1 MQETEETGITQK
13 TECIDWGGQVCGQT
27 RMTVNNKTWKD
38 TLVKNSH
45 DGLPLPSSDCDR
57 CSVISGECLYY
68 HYGCDGK
75 DDRGWGCGYRT
86 VQTMSSWFC
95 LNQSLCVSPKH
106 PPSLSEIQQTLVK
119 IGDKP
124 DSFLGSR
131 EWIGTFEASLVLDQL
146 FNVPCRIVHVRCGK
160 ELEQA
165 VEDLHK
171 HFLMYGS
178 PVMMGGDRDNS
189 SKGVLGVCTGIRGSY
204 LLVMDPHYFGCPLD
218 KNSVQKQGWVSWKA
232 VGSLDQCSFY
242 NLCLPLTA
250 KK

>member
-1 MQETEETGITQK
+1 MEETEKRGTHQK
-13 TECIDWGGQVCGQT
+13 TECIDWGGHVCGQT
-27 RMTVNNKTWKD
+27 PITANNETWKHI
-38 TLVKNSH
+38 LVKNAH
-45 DGLPLPSSDCDR
+45 DGLPQPSPDCVR

-86 VQTMSSWFC
+86 IQTMSSWLC
-95 LNQSLCVSPKH
+95 LNQPPSVSCRP
-106 PPSLSEIQQTLVK
+106 PPSLSEIQQTLVE

-146 FNVPCRIVHVRCGK
+146 YDVPCRIVHVRYGK
-160 ELEQA
+160 ELDQA
-165 VEDLHK
+165 VEDLHN
-171 HFLMYGS
+171 HFLTRGS

-189 SKGVLGVCTGIRGSY
+189 SKGILGVCTGKQGSY

-218 KNSVQKQGWVSWKA
+218 KNSLQRQGWVSWKPVA
-232 VGSLDQCSFY
+232 SMDQCSFY
-242 NLCLPLTA
+242 NLCLPLSA